1 MGDLNQKRLHWKHQ
15 NVPVELQGIWH
26 EQAFLTP
33 PSVAISL
40 LKEKV
45 QPNGPFG
52 LKGRGR
58 E

>member
-1 MGDLNQKRLHWKHQ
+1 MGDLNQRCLHWKHQ
-15 NVPVELQGIWH
+15 DVPVELQGTWH

-45 QPNGPFG
+45 QSKGPFG
-52 LKGRGR
+52 LKGREG